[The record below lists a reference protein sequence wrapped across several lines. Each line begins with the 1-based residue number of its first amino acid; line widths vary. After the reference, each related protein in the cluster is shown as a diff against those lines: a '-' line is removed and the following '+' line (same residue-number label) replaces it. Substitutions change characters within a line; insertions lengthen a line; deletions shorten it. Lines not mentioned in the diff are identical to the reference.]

1 MSIRTRMA
9 LVVMVVS
16 SALIF
21 GGVWLFDQ
29 RLEAGMENTIDE
41 TLDARATPLVATL
54 RDAPDAIDDD
64 VLARSVAS
72 HPRSLA
78 QVLDTDE
85 RVVAS
90 SLGRPAVAE
99 AVLPVNRLGPLDQRR
114 YFEVEVDTAE
124 LEETRVLVVPVD
136 RVDGTWAVVVGSSLE
151 ITEHAQGVRN
161 GLLIAGTIAVTLAA
175 AGAWSLAQAA
185 LAPVERMR
193 RAAAAITAGDND
205 VAITVPGAQNELA
218 GLAATFND
226 LLGRMR
232 AALAR
237 ERRLVADASHELRT
251 PLAVLRTELELAT
264 RPGRSME
271 ELRRAVDNA
280 HGEATRLGRL
290 ADDMLLLARSEN
302 GVALVRLEQHDLA
315 EVLDRSLDACSA
327 RASSA
332 DVSLRGDYTRPLRVT
347 GDPSRLRQAIDN
359 LLDNA
364 LTHTP
369 AGGRV
374 VLSAGREPGR
384 IRTSVVDDGQG
395 FPSDFLPTAFVP
407 FQRADPSRRRDG
419 GGTGLGLAIVRMIA
433 VAHGGDA
440 TAANRPGGRGAI
452 VSITIPD

>member
-1 MSIRTRMA
+1 VSIRTRIG
-9 LVVMVVS
+9 LVVLVVS
-16 SALIF
+16 SVLIF

-29 RLEAGMENTIDE
+29 RLEAGMEDTIDE

-54 RDAPDAIDDD
+54 RDSRDAIDDD
-64 VLARSVAS
+64 ALARSVAS

-78 QVLDTDE
+78 QVIDADE

-99 AVLPVNRLGPLDQRR
+99 AALPVSRLGPLDHRR
-114 YFEVEVDTAE
+114 YFEVEVDTPE

-136 RVDGTWAVVVGSSLE
+136 RADGTWAVVVGSSLE
-151 ITEHAQGVRN
+151 ITEHAHGVRN
-161 GLLIAGTIAVTLAA
+161 GLLIAGAIAVTLAA
-175 AGAWSLAQAA
+175 AGSWLLAHAA
-185 LAPVERMR
+185 LTPVERMR
-193 RAAAAITAGDND
+193 RAAAAITAGDED
-205 VAITVPGAQNELA
+205 GEITAPGQHNELA
-218 GLAATFND
+218 ELAATFND

-251 PLAVLRTELELAT
+251 PLAVLRTELELAA
-264 RPGRSME
+264 RPGRSAE
-271 ELRRAVDNA
+271 ELRHAVDNA

-290 ADDMLLLARSEN
+290 ADDMLLLARSDN

-315 EVLDRSLDACSA
+315 EVLDRSLDAFRV
-327 RASSA
+327 RAA
-332 DVSLRGDYTRPLRVT
+332 NIDVSLGGDYPRPLRAT
-347 GDPSRLRQAIDN
+347 CDPSRLRQAIDN

-369 AGGRV
+369 AGGRI
-374 VLSAGREPGR
+374 VLAAVHDPGQIR
-384 IRTSVVDDGQG
+384 ISVVDEGPG
-395 FPSDFLPTAFVP
+395 FPVDFLPAAFVP

-419 GGTGLGLAIVRMIA
+419 GGAGLGLAIVRMIA

-440 TAANRPGGRGAI
+440 TAANRPGGRGAT
-452 VSITIPD
+452 VSLTIPE